1 MGAQWAI
8 GRVEHPLNG
17 LPLSCGFFQRQLP
30 IDNETELSISQV
42 PVARK
47 TLISRME
54 ICKLSRTSLSAPDP
68 SREDHAICFL
78 GRIRIVGPRVLWGVV
93 SALLVLGAEA
103 AAQAQEH
110 TVTPPVVSSHVD
122 AVYPTAAIGQGKH
135 ADVVLVVTVDADGHV
150 TDVNVRESGGPVL
163 DEAAVVAIRQWRFD
177 PARRDGKPVA
187 SRILVP
193 FHFAPPA
200 PPPEIVTP
208 PPTNEPVVGGAGV
221 IGNKDSGGLS
231 TAGSSATANTE
242 LPAASPKPGKTETST
257 DVTVTGQA
265 MAPSRGTSDFTFDV
279 GSLAVV
285 PRKNSAQLLT
295 LAPGILLTN
304 EGGDGHAEQVFLRGF
319 DAREG
324 QDIEFSVGGI
334 PINEVGNLHGNGYAD
349 THFIIPELVETFR
362 VLEGPFDPRQ
372 GNFAVAGSANYEL
385 GLADR
390 GTTVKGMVGS
400 FGTQRL
406 LLLWGPKGGS
416 EHTFGG
422 AELYKTDGF
431 GQNRDSRRGSAMGQ
445 YEGTLGGGG
454 HYRITGTAYADSYHT
469 AGVLRDDDVRAGRK
483 GFYDTYDTRQ
493 GGDGTRF
500 SLSSDVEIPDGD
512 TLYRQQLYVISRGMG
527 IRENF
532 TGFLLDPQ
540 EPLQNPHGQ
549 RGDLIDMAMT
559 EGTLGARG
567 SSRTRLKVL
576 GRKQEIEIG
585 YFARG
590 DSVQGTQRR
599 IESSTGYPYHVDT
612 DLNSRLANLGLYLDG
627 NVSLLRWLSLRG
639 GVRGD
644 LFTFNVQNNCA
655 AQSVSHPLKSNP
667 PGDASCLSQEDLGAY
682 RDPTQRATT
691 SSTALL
697 PRASVILGPFRG
709 FSYSGSYGEGV
720 RSIDPS
726 YVTQDVQTPFARVS
740 AYEMGAAYSG
750 GSEKLSVTARSVFFQ
765 TKVDRDLIFSETVG
779 RNILGGGT
787 TRTGWLG
794 AFRLRLAYFDEAANI
809 TLVKS
814 TFDDTHLLVPYV
826 PDLVIRSDTAVMD
839 EMPFKIQDAPVKGVA
854 GLGVTYVG
862 HRALPYGQRSDVI
875 FTLDASASLR
885 WSGVDV
891 GIAAT
896 NLLDRQ
902 YRLGEFN
909 YASDFDPSHPPVLS
923 PVRHFSAGAPRAVF
937 ATLGLTWGS
946 R

>member
-1 MGAQWAI
+1 MRPQLAANK
-8 GRVEHPLNG
+8 RPVLN
-17 LPLSCGFFQRQLP
+17 
-30 IDNETELSISQV
+30 
-42 PVARK
+42 
-47 TLISRME
+47 
-54 ICKLSRTSLSAPDP
+54 
-68 SREDHAICFL
+68 
-78 GRIRIVGPRVLWGVV
+78 RIRDKGYLAMCHLTWPKRRRLRSFVCNLVHVELVV
-93 SALLVLGAEA
+93 STAWACFAYQHEQA
-103 AAQAQEH
+103 WAQAANAD
-110 TVTPPVVSSHVD
+110 VTPPTVLTHVD
-122 AVYPTAAIGQGKH
+122 AEYPPSAFATHEH
-135 ADVVLVVTVDADGHV
+135 ADVVVAATVDLDGHV
-150 TDVNVRESGGPVL
+150 SKIDVLQSGGGDL
-163 DEAAVVAIRQWRFD
+163 DEAAIIAVRQWTFV
-177 PARRDGKPVA
+177 PAKRQGVSIA
-187 SRILVP
+187 SRIRIP

-200 PPPEIVTP
+200 PPPEIVSP
-208 PPTNEPVVGGAGV
+208 PADGETTLSPT
-221 IGNKDSGGLS
+221 
-231 TAGSSATANTE
+231 TAVQQA
-242 LPAASPKPGKTETST
+242 PAAHKASAAAKNPSEAAPGAE
-257 DVTVTGQA
+257 VTVTGRA
-265 MAPSRGTSDFTFDV
+265 VAPSRGASDFTFDI
-279 GSLAVV
+279 GSLAAV
-285 PRKNSAQLLT
+285 PRTNATQLLT

-324 QDIEFSVGGI
+324 QDIEFSVGGV

-349 THFIIPELVETFR
+349 THFIIRELVETFR

-390 GTTVKGMVGS
+390 GTTIKGTMGT
-400 FGTQRL
+400 FGTERL
-406 LLLWGPKGGS
+406 LLLWGPKGTS
-416 EHTFGG
+416 DHTFGG

-445 YEGTLGGGG
+445 YEGNLGGGG
-454 HYRITGTAYADSYHT
+454 LYRISGTAYADSYHT
-469 AGVLRDDDVRAGRK
+469 AGVLRDDDVRAGRI

-500 SLSSDVEIPDGD
+500 TLSGDVEVPQGE
-512 TLYRQQLYVISRGMG
+512 TLYRQQFYAIARGMG

-540 EPLQNPHGQ
+540 EPLQNPHVQ
-549 RGDLIDMAMT
+549 RGDLIDMEMT
-559 EGTLGARG
+559 ESTIGAKG

-576 GRKQEIEIG
+576 GRQQEIEVG

-599 IESSTGYPYHVDT
+599 IEASTGHPYHVDT
-612 DLNSRLANLGLYLDG
+612 DLDSRLANLGLYVDG
-627 NVSLLRWLSLRG
+627 NLSLLRWLSIRG

-644 LFTFNVQNNCA
+644 LFTFNVQNICA
-655 AQSVSHPLKSNP
+655 VQSVAHPLNSNP
-667 PGDASCLSQEDLGAY
+667 PGDASCLSQETLGAY

-697 PRASVILGPFRG
+697 PRTSVILGPFHG
-709 FSYSGSYGEGV
+709 FTYSASYGEGV

-726 YVTQDVQTPFARVS
+726 YITQDAQTPFARIT
-740 AYEMGAAYSG
+740 AYEVGGAYSG
-750 GSEKLSVTARSVFFQ
+750 GTQKLSVTARSVFFQ

-794 AFRLRLAYFDEAANI
+794 AFRLRHAYFDEAANV

-839 EMPFKIQDAPVKGVA
+839 DMPFHIQGAPVKGIA

-909 YASDFDPSHPPVLS
+909 YASDFNPGQPPVLS

-937 ATLGLTWGS
+937 ATLGLTWGAT
-946 R
+946 

>member
-1 MGAQWAI
+1 MGFLPAHEAVGALVSTRLTRQRCAGLRIAFGVASAQ
-8 GRVEHPLNG
+8 
-17 LPLSCGFFQRQLP
+17 
-30 IDNETELSISQV
+30 
-42 PVARK
+42 
-47 TLISRME
+47 
-54 ICKLSRTSLSAPDP
+54 
-68 SREDHAICFL
+68 
-78 GRIRIVGPRVLWGVV
+78 
-93 SALLVLGAEA
+93 ALLGAPLT
-103 AAQAQEH
+103 AQAQEH

-122 AVYPTAAIGQGKH
+122 AVYPTSAVVQGKH
-135 ADVVLVVTVDADGHV
+135 ADVVLLVTVDADGHV
-150 TDVNVRESGGPVL
+150 TDVKIRESGGDLL
-163 DEAAVVAIRQWRFD
+163 DEAAIVAIRQWNFT
-177 PARRDGKPVA
+177 PAKRDGKAVA

-200 PPPEIVTP
+200 PPPEIVAP
-208 PPTNEPVVGGAGV
+208 PSSNEPVMGGAGV
-221 IGNKDSGGLS
+221 ISNKDTGGLS
-231 TAGSSATANTE
+231 TAGSSATAITE
-242 LPAASPKPGKTETST
+242 APGAKPEPGKPEATP
-257 DVTVTGQA
+257 DVTVTGRA
-265 MAPSRGTSDFTFDV
+265 VPPSRGASDFTFDV

-285 PRKNSAQLLT
+285 PRKNATQLLT

-349 THFIIPELVETFR
+349 THYIIPELVETFR

-390 GTTVKGMVGS
+390 GTTVKGTVGS
-400 FGTQRL
+400 FGSQRL
-406 LLLWGPKGGS
+406 LLLWGPRGGS

-454 HYRITGTAYADSYHT
+454 RYRITGTAYADSYHT
-469 AGVLRDDDVRAGRK
+469 AGVLRDDDVRARRV

-500 SLSSDVEIPDGD
+500 TLSSDVEVPSGD
-512 TLYRQQLYVISRGMG
+512 TLYRQQFYVISRSMG

-540 EPLQNPHGQ
+540 EPLQNPHVQ
-549 RGDLIDMAMT
+549 RGDLIDMGMT
-559 EGTLGARG
+559 ESTLGARG

-576 GRKQEIEIG
+576 GRQQEIEVG

-599 IESSTGYPYHVDT
+599 IEAATGYPYRVDT
-612 DLNSRLANLGLYLDG
+612 DLNSRLANLGLYVDG
-627 NVSLLRWLSLRG
+627 NLSLLKWLSLRG

-655 AQSVSHPLKSNP
+655 VQSVSHPSKTNP
-667 PGDASCLSQEDLGAY
+667 PGDASCLSQENLGAY

-697 PRASVILGPFRG
+697 PRSSVILGPFRG
-709 FSYSGSYGEGV
+709 FSYSASLGGGV

-726 YVTQDVQTPFARVS
+726 YVTQDAQTPFARVS
-740 AYEMGAAYSG
+740 AYEMGTAYSG
-750 GSEKLSVTARSVFFQ
+750 GSEKLAVTARSVFFQ

-779 RNILGGGT
+779 RNVLGGGT

-794 AFRLRLAYFDEAANI
+794 AFRLRHAHFDEAANI

-839 EMPFKIQDAPVKGVA
+839 EMPFRIQNSPARGVL

-885 WSGVDV
+885 WSGIDV
-891 GIAAT
+891 GVAAT

-946 R
+946 T